1 MKTAQKGEA
10 ITLSGPPRNA
20 TANIQ
25 LDDASERVVP
35 VAVKLA
41 DGPSVL
47 RAYVRP
53 YGRGTGEMRLRL
65 PPDTPP
71 GTYRGEAV
79 MGKLT
84 RAIVVAITAEH
95 NVRVDPPQTS
105 VRGAPGE
112 TVEFEIHLTNGGN
125 VSLDV
130 PKETAVELD
139 DDRDQVH
146 AFGRALR
153 SKLDEGEHRVDRFFE
168 ELRESHGGQG
178 RVTVLDGAGPLDP
191 GGTRT
196 LRCGL
201 EIPDIA
207 RPGRTYTGG
216 WEPAGG
222 GHLLIVEVAEKSP
235 DKPRVRARSKP

>member
-1 MKTAQKGEA
+1 MMAVQKGEV

-20 TANIQ
+20 TARVQ
-25 LDDASERVVP
+25 LDDAWERVVP

-41 DGPSVL
+41 GGPAVL

-53 YGRGTGEMRLRL
+53 YGSGTGEMRLRL
-65 PPDTPP
+65 PADTPP

-95 NVRVDPPQTS
+95 NVRVDPAQTS

-112 TVEFEIHLTNGGN
+112 TVKFEIHVTNGGN

-130 PKETAVELD
+130 PKETPVELD

-178 RVTVLDGAGPLDP
+178 RVTVLKGAGVLEP
-191 GGTRT
+191 GGTRA

-207 RPGRTYTGG
+207 QPGRTYTGG

-222 GHLLIVEVAEKSP
+222 GHLLIVEVATEKT
-235 DKPRVRARSKP
+235 DNPRVRARSKP